1 MKFLVLINLQKPVG
15 GGDFTSFSEE
25 ALKCSRYLS
34 FPQANVLVMQNGTS

>member
-25 ALKCSRYLS
+25 AKKYLS